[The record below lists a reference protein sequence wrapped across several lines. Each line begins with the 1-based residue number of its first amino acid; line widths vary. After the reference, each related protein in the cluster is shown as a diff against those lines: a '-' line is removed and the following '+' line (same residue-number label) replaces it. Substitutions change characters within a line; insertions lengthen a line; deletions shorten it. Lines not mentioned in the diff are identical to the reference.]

1 MISVSK
7 HILSQLS
14 AVLAEMTN
22 DEYILPIELFSG
34 ASVSQHTRHILEFY
48 ICLLDQQGDA
58 INYDARKRDQRL
70 EQNISFTL
78 ETITSIIHKLPELE
92 TKKPVTLCAIQ
103 GGQEI
108 QVPSSLE
115 RELLYAIEHTVHHM
129 AIIKMGLLMH
139 FPQVAIP
146 ASFGVA
152 ESTIQYRNQ
161 CAQ

>member
-14 AVLAEMTN
+14 AVLSEMTN
-22 DEYILPIELFSG
+22 DEYTLPIELFSG

-48 ICLLDQQGDA
+48 ICLLDQNGDSV
-58 INYDARKRDQRL
+58 NYDIRKRDQRL
-70 EQNISFTL
+70 EQNVSFTI
-78 ETITSIIHKLPELE
+78 ETINDIIIRLPLLD
-92 TKKPVTLCAIQ
+92 TKKSVMLCGIQ

-108 QVPSSLE
+108 QVPSSLP
-115 RELLYAIEHTVHHM
+115 RELLYAIEHMVHHM
-129 AIIKMGLLMH
+129 AIIKMGLLLN
-139 FPQVAIP
+139 FPHVLIP
-146 ASFGVA
+146 KDFGVA